1 MQIIRELPST
11 PETQCVLALG
21 NFDGVHLGHQRLLK
35 SGLEQAAQK
44 GVDLAVLLFEP
55 HPLKLLFPERVIGFL
70 TTQKEQMRL
79 FSEIGVDRVYLVP
92 FTKEMADT
100 SPEGFVRDILV
111 KLGVVHIVVGFNYSF
126 GALGKGTAEDLQR
139 YGQDYGFGVSVLQP
153 QTFEGKV
160 ISSTAVRKALLN
172 GDAVQAKKLLGRT
185 YKLVGTVVEGEKRG
199 HDLGYPTANL
209 RIYEDLII
217 PKRGVYAVWA
227 EIEGRLVH
235 GMMNIGMKPTFHEE
249 YALTVEIHFFDFS
262 GDLYGMELAIC
273 CEEKIR
279 DERKFNGLGELKGQ
293 LDRDALKVKQV
304 LEGIFRNPIQAVN
317 GH

>member
-1 MQIIRELPST
+1 M
-11 PETQCVLALG
+11 
-21 NFDGVHLGHQRLLK
+21 
-35 SGLEQAAQK
+35 
-44 GVDLAVLLFEP
+44 
-55 HPLKLLFPERVIGFL
+55 
-70 TTQKEQMRL
+70 
-79 FSEIGVDRVYLVP
+79 
-92 FTKEMADT
+92 
-100 SPEGFVRDILV
+100 
-111 KLGVVHIVVGFNYSF
+111 
-126 GALGKGTAEDLQR
+126 
-139 YGQDYGFGVSVLQP
+139 
-153 QTFEGKV
+153 
-160 ISSTAVRKALLN
+160 
-172 GDAVQAKKLLGRT
+172 
-185 YKLVGTVVEGEKRG
+185 
-199 HDLGYPTANL
+199 
-209 RIYEDLII
+209 II